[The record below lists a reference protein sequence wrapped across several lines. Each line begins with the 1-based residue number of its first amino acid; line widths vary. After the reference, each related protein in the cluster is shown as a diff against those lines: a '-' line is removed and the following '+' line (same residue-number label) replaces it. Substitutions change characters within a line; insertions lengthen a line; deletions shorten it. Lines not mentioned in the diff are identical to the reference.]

1 MTLETLSDAL
11 GWWPV
16 LALVLGAAGLT
27 WWVAQRSTQRA
38 LDRPV
43 AAHTGCHELMDA
55 LSDGML
61 IYGSDGRITAC
72 NAAAGFLLGHPRE
85 TLVGQQG
92 FGIGCHL
99 EDASG
104 APVSEAQHP
113 VMEAFRG
120 KGGPLRD
127 TFQLRSADGQRR
139 WVRSTVV
146 PVALEPGSRAVVARL
161 RDITDQQL
169 DRQARREAEETFQNL
184 FSRSPNAVS
193 LTRPADGL
201 VIDVN
206 DAWCRLFE
214 WSREEAIGR
223 TLLDLGIWLRP
234 EDRTL
239 IVESFERAPDLQ
251 ALPFTTQRKDGTR
264 LHLSLAL
271 ANIQVR
277 GEVCLMAVLQDHTQ
291 AREEEA
297 VQHRLEKA
305 ESLGQMAAGISH
317 DFNNLFQSLLASLE
331 LAHAQSDGPARRLLD
346 RAMVSLEQATDLSQR
361 LMEFS
366 GGSFTRMEPL
376 SLSQVMQELAEHPRF
391 QGHLGFQMNLSPGV
405 SEVMGDGNQIR
416 RVLGILLENAAE
428 ACEAKAGT
436 VTLSACPL
444 DGVGHEERRQPR
456 WVIPAPEGPVVLV
469 SVRDTGGGVDSDVL
483 AHMFEP
489 FFSTKAL
496 GRGLGLPAVLGLVR
510 GNQGGLRVVNQPG
523 EGLTVQVYLPIRRA

>member
-1 MTLETLSDAL
+1 MPLETASDAL

-16 LALVLGAAGLT
+16 LALAVGTLGLA
-27 WWVAQRSTQRA
+27 WWVARRSTQRA
-38 LDRPV
+38 LDRPI
-43 AAHTGCHELMDA
+43 AAQLGCRELMDA
-55 LSDGML
+55 MSDGML
-61 IYGSDGRITAC
+61 IYGADGRIEAC
-72 NAAAGFLLGHPRE
+72 NAAAGSLLGYGQE
-85 TLVGQQG
+85 ALVGQAT
-92 FGIGCHL
+92 FGAGCHL
-99 EDASG
+99 EDPLG
-104 APVSEAQHP
+104 TPIPEARHP
-113 VMEAFRG
+113 VTEAFCAA
-120 KGGPLRD
+120 GGPQRD

-139 WVRSTVV
+139 WIRSTVV
-146 PVALEPGSRAVVARL
+146 PVSLASGARAVVARL
-161 RDITDQQL
+161 RDVTEQQQ
-169 DRQARREAEETFQNL
+169 DRRTRHEAEATFQNL

-193 LTRPADGL
+193 LTRQADGL

-206 DAWCRLFE
+206 EAWCRLFE
-214 WSREEAIGR
+214 RDREDAVGR

-234 EDRTL
+234 EDRMKL
-239 IVESFERAPDLQ
+239 VAAFQRAPDLH
-251 ALPFTTQRKDGTR
+251 ALPFTTRRKDGTS

-271 ANIQVR
+271 ATIQLR
-277 GEVCLMAVLQDHTQ
+277 GEDCFLAVLQDLSM
-291 AREEEA
+291 AREEAA

-331 LAHAQSDGPARRLLD
+331 LAHAQSEGPARRLLD

-391 QGHLGFQMNLSPGV
+391 QGHLGFQLDLSPGG

-428 ACEAKAGT
+428 ACEAKGGI
-436 VTLSACPL
+436 VTLSARPL
-444 DGVGHEERRQPR
+444 HVVSPEDRRQHL
-456 WVIPAPEGPVVLV
+456 WIIPAPEGPVVLV
-469 SVRDTGGGVDSDVL
+469 SVSDTGGGVDPDVL

-510 GNQGGLRVVNQPG
+510 GNQGGLCVVNKPG
-523 EGLTVQVYLPIRRA
+523 EGMKVEVYLPARRA